1 MVDDDLPTRLREA
14 AGEHR
19 PDRERMLA
27 RVERGMAGPKAAG
40 RPPQPPRPA
49 GWLRVAVVTAAA
61 AGALGVGALT
71 LVATHGTPNQTVAA
85 SPEPARPS
93 AEPAPGHSSPH
104 APVEQSP
111 SRSPGEAPDTAGTS
125 RTADPPGT
133 PTAPAAPDGPPAGS
147 GAPSPTPE
155 SGFLRSGGVV
165 DPHSNAYWA
174 QSNITLRTERPLTS
188 LTVELRVVAT
198 GGVEDAGSWRSL
210 PEQDFTVSVGVRD
223 GALVYRWTLRDG
235 ATVPAGEHVFAGQYN
250 HDEGGRNAEDDRYTA
265 RAVSSGKTAEVT
277 GGFAPGG

>member
-27 RVERGMAGPKAAG
+27 RVERGMADPRSAG
-40 RPPQPPRPA
+40 RAPQPLRPA

-61 AGALGVGALT
+61 AGALGVGALA
-71 LVATHGTPNQTVAA
+71 LVSTQGASNQTVAA

-93 AEPAPGHSSPH
+93 LEPGASPPH

-111 SRSPGEAPDTAGTS
+111 SRSPGDHATAGTS
-125 RTADPPGT
+125 R
-133 PTAPAAPDGPPAGS
+133 PAAPPDAHTSPAVPDDPPAGS
-147 GAPSPTPE
+147 AAPSLTPE
-155 SGFLRSGGVV
+155 SGFLRSDGVV

-188 LTVELRVVAT
+188 LTVELRIAAT
-198 GGVEDAGSWRSL
+198 GGIGDAGSWRSL
-210 PEQDFTVSVGVRD
+210 PEEDFTVSVRPRD
-223 GALVYRWTLRDG
+223 GALVYRWTLRGG

-250 HDEGGRNAEDDRYTA
+250 HDEGGRNAEDDRYTV
-265 RAVSSGKTAEVT
+265 RATSSGDTAEVT
-277 GGFAPGG
+277 GDFAPGG

>member
-1 MVDDDLPTRLREA
+1 MVDDDLPARLREA

-19 PDRERMLA
+19 PDREHMLA
-27 RVERGMAGPKAAG
+27 RVERGMAGPRTAG
-40 RPPQPPRPA
+40 RAPQPLRPA

-61 AGALGVGALT
+61 AGALGVGALA
-71 LVATHGTPNQTVAA
+71 LVSTQGAANQTVAA

-93 AEPAPGHSSPH
+93 AESAPGVPPPH

-111 SRSPGEAPDTAGTS
+111 SRSPEDHATAGTS
-125 RTADPPGT
+125 R
-133 PTAPAAPDGPPAGS
+133 PAAPPDTRTPPAVPDRPPAGS
-147 GAPSPTPE
+147 AGPSPTPR

-174 QSNITLRTERPLTS
+174 QSNITLRTGQPLTS
-188 LTVELRVVAT
+188 LTVELRVAAT
-198 GGVEDAGSWRSL
+198 GGIEDAGSWRSL
-210 PEQDFTVSVGVRD
+210 PEQDFTVSVRVRD

-265 RAVSSGKTAEVT
+265 RAVSSGVTAEVT

>member
-27 RVERGMAGPKAAG
+27 RVERGMAGPRAVG
-40 RPPQPPRPA
+40 RPAQPLRPA
-49 GWLRVAVVTAAA
+49 GWPRVAVVTAAA
-61 AGALGVGALT
+61 AGALGVGALA
-71 LVATHGTPNQTVAA
+71 LVSTQGTPNQTVAA

-93 AEPAPGHSSPH
+93 AEPAPGLSSPH
-104 APVEQSP
+104 APVERSP
-111 SRSPGEAPDTAGTS
+111 SRSPEGHATAGTS
-125 RTADPPGT
+125 RPAGPPET
-133 PTAPAAPDGPPAGS
+133 RTSPAAPDNPPAGS
-147 GAPSPTPE
+147 AAPSPTPE
-155 SGFLRSGGVV
+155 SGFLRSEGVV

-198 GGVEDAGSWRSL
+198 GGIEDAGSWRSL
-210 PEQDFTVSVGVRD
+210 PEQDFTLSVRVRD

-265 RAVSSGKTAEVT
+265 RAVSSGETAEVT
-277 GGFAPGG
+277 GDFAPGG